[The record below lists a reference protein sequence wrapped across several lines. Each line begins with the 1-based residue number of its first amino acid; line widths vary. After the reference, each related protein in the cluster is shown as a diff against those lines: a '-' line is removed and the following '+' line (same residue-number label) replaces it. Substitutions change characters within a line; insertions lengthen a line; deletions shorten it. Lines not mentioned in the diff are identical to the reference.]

1 MEAKRVRNLVQKKYL
16 NALGKDQKLV
26 MPATQTMIQIGLRLA
41 SLRTFSMK
49 SCQTEVILAAM
60 LTSAG
65 VDLEQINMSRSSCH
79 RRLVETSET
88 VGDEGLTDYV
98 EEVKKE
104 NLGEEQ

>member
-1 MEAKRVRNLVQKKYL
+1 
-16 NALGKDQKLV
+16 
-26 MPATQTMIQIGLRLA
+26 
-41 SLRTFSMK
+41 
-49 SCQTEVILAAM
+49 M